1 MKTCIAAVLL
11 ALPGLAVAQDLPPG
25 YAGQGGMTLQEIDP
39 AIYAYHY
46 DHGFVGEDAMGWD
59 PALQFAWSRIAAAE
73 VCAQQPPS
81 DALIAKLVEQYGKDA
96 VLHRTNGIGFHE
108 AQMRA
113 ASTFCT
119 PTRNAE
125 AVMVVPA
132 FAGGDF
138 STATAYAA
146 AAEAGTVVVAAVDG
160 QSSAQTQGDIATVV
174 APSADWALLL
184 PLHAT
189 MRVGSNGLPNGDEM
203 LRVVRRGHTGAVVGT
218 QVALGLLLG
227 NQGRGVGVSIFGKGQ
242 LKGEKMEGVGNP
254 GYQLQRDAV
263 NAHLKTYFN
272 GHPAALP
279 VDPFPLQVLMSD
291 WLLVYQS
298 LADAKSPYE
307 LRYAVT
313 IGGERS
319 GLLKRK
325 ASPVSLDCTPTPR
338 VASLEEWEAN
348 DYALVKEAAHA
359 YSAECAAKFAE
370 HLPQWFPDRE
380 TVAASH

>member
-138 STATAYAA
+138 STA
-146 AAEAGTVVVAAVDG
+146 
-160 QSSAQTQGDIATVV
+160 
-174 APSADWALLL
+174 PPMPPL
-184 PLHAT
+184 P
-189 MRVGSNGLPNGDEM
+189 
-203 LRVVRRGHTGAVVGT
+203 RRG
-218 QVALGLLLG
+218 
-227 NQGRGVGVSIFGKGQ
+227 RS
-242 LKGEKMEGVGNP
+242 
-254 GYQLQRDAV
+254 
-263 NAHLKTYFN
+263 
-272 GHPAALP
+272 
-279 VDPFPLQVLMSD
+279 
-291 WLLVYQS
+291 S
-298 LADAKSPYE
+298 L
-307 LRYAVT
+307 R
-313 IGGERS
+313 R
-319 GLLKRK
+319 
-325 ASPVSLDCTPTPR
+325 
-338 VASLEEWEAN
+338 
-348 DYALVKEAAHA
+348 
-359 YSAECAAKFAE
+359 
-370 HLPQWFPDRE
+370 
-380 TVAASH
+380 

>member
-11 ALPGLAVAQDLPPG
+11 ALPGLAIAQDLPPG
-25 YAGQGGMTLQEIDP
+25 YAGEGGMTLQEIDP

-81 DALIAKLVEQYGKDA
+81 DAVIAKLVEQYGKDA
-96 VLHRTNGIGFHE
+96 VVHQTNGIGFHA

-113 ASTFCT
+113 AATFCT
-119 PTRNAE
+119 PARVTE
-125 AVMVVPA
+125 AAAVVPA
-132 FAGGDF
+132 LAGGDF
-138 STATAYAA
+138 STAIAYAA
-146 AAEAGTVVVAAVDG
+146 AAEAGTIAVASAEG
-160 QSSAQTQGDIATVV
+160 QPSTQTPADVEDVT
-174 APSADWALLL
+174 APSSDWALQL
-184 PLHAT
+184 PLYSS

-203 LRVVRRGHTGAVVGT
+203 LRVVRRGHTGALVGLQIAT
-218 QVALGLLLG
+218 SLFA
-227 NQGRGVGVSIFGKGQ
+227 RGVTVSAFSKGQ
-242 LKGEKMEGVGNP
+242 LKGKKMEGVGNP

-263 NAHLKTYFN
+263 NAHLKTYFT

-279 VDPFPLQVLMSD
+279 VDRFPLQVLMSD

-298 LADAKSPYE
+298 LADTKSPYE

-313 IGGERS
+313 IGGERT

-338 VASLEEWEAN
+338 TASLEEWEAN
-348 DYALVKEAAHA
+348 DYALVKEAAQA
-359 YSAECAAKFAE
+359 YSDECAAKFAE
-370 HLPQWFPDRE
+370 QLPQWFPDRA
-380 TVAASH
+380 TVTASN

>member
-1 MKTCIAAVLL
+1 MKTYIAAVLL
-11 ALPGLAVAQDLPPG
+11 ALPGLVVAQDVPPG

-59 PALQFAWSRIAAAE
+59 PALQFAWSRIAAAK
-73 VCAQQPPS
+73 VCAQQSPS

-96 VLHRTNGIGFHE
+96 VVHQINGIGFHE

-119 PTRNAE
+119 PTRSAE
-125 AVMVVPA
+125 ATAVVPA

-146 AAEAGTVVVAAVDG
+146 AAEAGTVSLAAAEG
-160 QSSAQTQGDIATVV
+160 QPSSQAHADAGAVI
-174 APSADWALLL
+174 APSADWALRL
-184 PLHAT
+184 PLHAV

-203 LRVVRRGHTGAVVGT
+203 LRVVRRGHTGAVVGLQIAT
-218 QVALGLLLG
+218 SLFA
-227 NQGRGVGVSIFGKGQ
+227 RGIAVSTFNKGQ

-263 NAHLKTYFN
+263 NAYLKTYFT
-272 GHPAALP
+272 GHPTALP
-279 VDPFPLQVLMSD
+279 VDPFPLHVLISD

-307 LRYAVT
+307 LRYATT

-319 GLLKRK
+319 GFLKRK
-325 ASPVSLDCTPTPR
+325 ANPVSLDCAPTPR
-338 VASLEEWEAN
+338 TASLEEWEAN
-348 DYALVKEAAHA
+348 DYALVKEAAQA
-359 YSAECAAKFAE
+359 YSDECAAKFAE
-370 HLPQWFPDRE
+370 RLPQWFPDRE
-380 TVAASH
+380 AVAASN

>member
-11 ALPGLAVAQDLPPG
+11 ALPGLAVAQDVPLG

-59 PALQFAWSRIAAAE
+59 PTLQFAWSRIAAAK
-73 VCAQQPPS
+73 VCAQQSPS
-81 DALIAKLVEQYGKDA
+81 DALIGKLVEQYGKDA
-96 VLHRTNGIGFHE
+96 GVHQINGIGFHE

-113 ASTFCT
+113 AGTFCT
-119 PTRNAE
+119 AARVTE
-125 AVMVVPA
+125 ATAVVPA

-146 AAEAGTVVVAAVDG
+146 AAVAGTVAVAATQAQPSL
-160 QSSAQTQGDIATVV
+160 QSDAGV
-174 APSADWALLL
+174 AMTPSADWALQL
-184 PLHAT
+184 PLHSS

-203 LRVVRRGHTGAVVGT
+203 LRVVRRGHTGMVVGLQIAT
-218 QVALGLLLG
+218 SLFA
-227 NQGRGVGVSIFGKGQ
+227 RGVAVSAFGKDQ
-242 LKGEKMEGVGNP
+242 LKGEKMEALGNP

-263 NAHLKTYFN
+263 NAHLKTYFT
-272 GHPAALP
+272 GHPRAVPAE
-279 VDPFPLQVLMSD
+279 PFPLQVLMSD

-298 LADAKSPYE
+298 LADTKSPYE

-319 GLLKRK
+319 GFLKRK
-325 ASPVSLDCTPTPR
+325 ASPVSLDCAPTPR
-338 VASLEEWEAN
+338 TASLEEWEAN
-348 DYALVKEAAHA
+348 DYALVKAAAQA
-359 YSAECAAKFAE
+359 YSDECAAKFAE
-370 HLPQWFPDRE
+370 QLPQWFPDRE
-380 TVAASH
+380 AVATSN

>member
-11 ALPGLAVAQDLPPG
+11 ALPGLAIAQDLPPG
-25 YAGQGGMTLQEIDP
+25 YAGEGGMTLQEIDP

-81 DALIAKLVEQYGKDA
+81 DAVIGKLVEQYGKDA
-96 VLHRTNGIGFHE
+96 VVHQTNGIGFHA

-113 ASTFCT
+113 SSTFCT
-119 PTRNAE
+119 PTRHAE
-125 AVMVVPA
+125 AVAVVPA

-138 STATAYAA
+138 STATAYVA
-146 AAEAGTVVVAAVDG
+146 AAEAGTLVVSADG
-160 QSSAQTQGDIATVV
+160 QSSSQAQADVAAVV

-203 LRVVRRGHTGAVVGT
+203 LRVVRRGHTGALVGLQIAT
-218 QVALGLLLG
+218 SLFA
-227 NQGRGVGVSIFGKGQ
+227 RGVTVSAFSKGQ

-263 NAHLKTYFN
+263 NAHLKTYFT

-279 VDPFPLQVLMSD
+279 VDRFPLQVLMSD

-298 LADAKSPYE
+298 LADTKSPYE

-313 IGGERS
+313 IGGERT

-338 VASLEEWEAN
+338 TASLEEWEAN
-348 DYALVKEAAHA
+348 DYALVKEAAQA
-359 YSAECAAKFAE
+359 YSDECAAKFAE
-370 HLPQWFPDRE
+370 QLPQWFPDRA
-380 TVAASH
+380 TVTASN